1 MTTLRLNVNDK
12 VLSKVLSVLNQFSA
26 DEVELISESDAFEL
40 MKAEAE
46 RDLASAEKERT
57 YTIAEAE
64 HILEDVIATYER
76 RDN

>member
-26 DEVELISESDAFEL
+26 DEVELISESDALEL

-46 RDLASAEKERT
+46 QDLASAEKERT

-64 HILEDVIATYER
+64 RILEDLVAANER